1 MAPAERLREP
11 DLVRSEF
18 VAGSGIIERDTRSK
32 TGPELVRS
40 AIGLVT
46 AICRLIVSAIDVA
59 LGPVL
64 TVVSGGA
71 ATLEGHEDPPANFGW
86 ANEGS
91 P

>member
-40 AIGLVT
+40 AIG
-46 AICRLIVSAIDVA
+46 RLIVSAIDAA